1 MLTTS
6 ESERALYIGRT
17 KRTRQMHVNIL
28 NVRKYTTFVR
38 GAYAFTVNA
47 FENRRV
53 FVDAKLFFFSDCTV
67 MAANQSKHRRQAIVV
82 HSY

>member
-38 GAYAFTVNA
+38 GGYAFTVNA

-53 FVDAKLFFFSDCTV
+53 FVDAKLFFFRI
-67 MAANQSKHRRQAIVV
+67 APLWQQIKANTDVKQ
-82 HSY
+82 